1 MYNVSPW
8 HKKMWRATGLCCKMS
23 TKKLLDH
30 VDSCYMLLGL
40 QSVDSPTNKNLHIFC
55 FSEASETRC
64 SRVERHLEVGHGNSQ
79 ISYAKFL
86 EPLIFT
92 VGHLKGDR
100 LSGWGDQTLENPHF
114 FPIMKW
120 LHIILPTNCLHRSLC
135 TYDIFLAHFHTC
147 TNGSLAN
154 FAKNSS
160 KPRGGG
166 VRCSVDQR
174 SCWWGADGERPDCW
188 KTSLSREFSLTFP
201 KWKHWQNRENEQTL
215 EVGML
220 SQAAS
225 CNTLIHTTNIATKV
239 IEWSDHDILAYVSAN
254 TVSANSSQLRC
265 RECHGFL
272 A

>member
-55 FSEASETRC
+55 FSEASETHC
-64 SRVERHLEVGHGNSQ
+64 SRVERHLEVDMATLKFRTPSSWSHWSSQ
-79 ISYAKFL
+79 LATSRGIGWVVEVIK
-86 EPLIFT
+86 
-92 VGHLKGDR
+92 HLKTPTF
-100 LSGWGDQTLENPHF
+100 SYYEM
-114 FPIMKW
+114 IAY
-120 LHIILPTNCLHRSLC
+120 ILPTNCLHRSLC

-174 SCWWGADGERPDCW
+174 SCWCGADGERPDCW
-188 KTSLSREFSLTFP
+188 KTSLSTANFR
-201 KWKHWQNRENEQTL
+201 W
-215 EVGML
+215 L
-220 SQAAS
+220 SPSGKNWA
-225 CNTLIHTTNIATKV
+225 K
-239 IEWSDHDILAYVSAN
+239 
-254 TVSANSSQLRC
+254 
-265 RECHGFL
+265 
-272 A
+272 